1 MPLTTTG
8 ELATRA
14 RAARSAVAAFNIVTL
29 EHAEAVIA
37 GGGCPYGFRQADGA
51 GWGS

>member
-1 MPLTTTG
+1 VPLTTTG

-37 GGGCPYGFRQADGA
+37 GAQAAGA
-51 GWGS
+51 PVVPV